1 MEMQR
6 EDPSFLDKRPQAVEA
21 NGGSLSH
28 PPSSLPELRLVL
40 LGRKGAGKSSAG
52 NTILGLAGGFET
64 GKPTEEC
71 VKRRADVEGRRVTV
85 VDTPGWEWYY
95 SVNGTP
101 GWVRRETKRS
111 MSLCPPGPHAVL
123 LVVRSC
129 TSVTADYHRQ
139 IEEHL
144 ELLGKAVWDHTLVL
158 FTRGDELGSLSIEQR
173 IRNGGKAF
181 QTLLERCGNRFHV
194 LENKRRVDDGSQVRE
209 LMRKMDK
216 LVEERR
222 GRYYETDLLLLELEV
237 ESKRRARERRKKQRL
252 MEAQTHRGTIR
263 ATLMND
269 NTQTED
275 LDEKNLFSRGSRRLP
290 ELRLVLLGERETGKS
305 SAGNAILGGP
315 GYFQSREATEECSRQ
330 QTEVSNRLVTVVDV
344 PGWEGGPEGLTPE
357 RVKREIGLSVT
368 LCPPGPHAFLLA
380 LRVDAVIQAQ
390 AVREHLQL
398 LGEAVWRHTLLLFT
412 RGDQLREGVTI
423 EQHIQGGGKDLRWLV
438 ERCSN
443 RFHVISS

>member
-1 MEMQR
+1 HQ
-6 EDPSFLDKRPQAVEA
+6 Q
-21 NGGSLSH
+21 
-28 PPSSLPELRLVL
+28 SSLPELRLVL

-71 VKRRADVEGRRVTV
+71 VKRRADVAGRRVTV

-95 SVNGTP
+95 SANGTP

-158 FTRGDELGSLSIEQR
+158 FTRGDELGSVPIQQR

-194 LENKRRVDDGSQVRE
+194 LENKRRVDDGSQVKE

-216 LVEERR
+216 LVEERG
-222 GRYYETDLLLLELEV
+222 GRYYQTDLLLLELEV

-263 ATLMND
+263 AVLM
-269 NTQTED
+269 
-275 LDEKNLFSRGSRRLP
+275 
-290 ELRLVLLGERETGKS
+290 
-305 SAGNAILGGP
+305 
-315 GYFQSREATEECSRQ
+315 
-330 QTEVSNRLVTVVDV
+330 
-344 PGWEGGPEGLTPE
+344 
-357 RVKREIGLSVT
+357 
-368 LCPPGPHAFLLA
+368 
-380 LRVDAVIQAQ
+380 
-390 AVREHLQL
+390 
-398 LGEAVWRHTLLLFT
+398 
-412 RGDQLREGVTI
+412 
-423 EQHIQGGGKDLRWLV
+423 
-438 ERCSN
+438 
-443 RFHVISS
+443 